1 MEWFH
6 SIQIQSSTLSKTK
19 KSKLKNKM
27 LHNNT
32 ESTIKAI
39 GCFIFGGSQTIG
51 HLKAGWN
58 VDRVL
63 EMTENMKEINSAHFV
78 RNYPDIP
85 IVLPSEWEAEGYL
98 ESLKGKYDLFFANN
112 PCSGLSRINIHA
124 SADNPTNDHFYD
136 VFAIIKKIEPKMFF
150 LENAPTLVSYGT
162 PILKKMVDI
171 IGDDYRF
178 TIIRDKAAN
187 HGVCMQRM
195 RTFVVGWSRKH
206 FDKIPL
212 VHMNHEKKVTLNE
225 IISKSLHGVANC
237 EPDPKKT
244 QYRDLIPF
252 YKHVKPGES
261 VLRMSIRMYD
271 ELKDK
276 FPERWLKLVNHEM
289 DKLKRK
295 SGIWD
300 KSAVRQHGDSYA
312 QSMTSLTYM
321 IHPTEDRDLYVREY
335 ARIMGY
341 PDEFVF
347 YPDASEVSCV
357 QACAQGVPV
366 NFIWYISK
374 ELRRIFEGVEVEYS
388 ADETKDLVF
397 QNHSAKNYYAF
408 TKDEFKALPGDLL
421 TTYDVKNSTKIEK

>member
-1 MEWFH
+1 
-6 SIQIQSSTLSKTK
+6 
-19 KSKLKNKM
+19 M

-32 ESTIKAI
+32 DSKIKAI

-98 ESLKGKYDLFFANN
+98 ESLNGKYDLFFANN
-112 PCSGLSRINIHA
+112 PCSGLSRINAHA
-124 SADNPTNDHFYD
+124 SADNKTNDQFYRVFD
-136 VFAIIKKIEPKMFF
+136 VIKKIEPKMFF

-162 PILKKMVDI
+162 PILKKMVEM
-171 IGDDYRF
+171 IGDNYRF

-195 RTFVVGWSRKH
+195 RTFVIGWNRKN

-212 VHMNHEKKVTLNE
+212 INMNQEKRVT
-225 IISKSLHGVANC
+225 IKDIVCKSLEGVANC
-237 EPDPKKT
+237 ELDPGKKM
-244 QYRDLIPF
+244 YLDCLPI
-252 YKHVKPGES
+252 YKHMQPGETL
-261 VLRMSIRMYD
+261 LRTSIRKYD
-271 ELKDK
+271 EINQD
-276 FPERWLKLVNHEM
+276 FPEKWKKLVDHEIE
-289 DKLKRK
+289 KLKRK
-295 SGIWD
+295 PGIWD
-300 KSAVRQHGDSYA
+300 KSAYKLRENGLAPSL
-312 QSMTSLTYM
+312 TSLAYFV
-321 IHPTEDRDLYVREY
+321 HPTEDRDLYIREY
-335 ARIMGY
+335 ARLMGY

-347 YPDASEVSCV
+347 YPEASQVTCV

-374 ELRRIFEGVEVEYS
+374 ELRRVFEGQDLEYS

-397 QNHSAKNYYAF
+397 QNHSGKEYVVF
-408 TKDEFKALPGDLL
+408 TKEEFAALPGDLL
-421 TTYDVKNSTKIEK
+421 TSYDRTKAIKLKK

>member
-1 MEWFH
+1 
-6 SIQIQSSTLSKTK
+6 
-19 KSKLKNKM
+19 M

-32 ESTIKAI
+32 DSKIKAI

-78 RNYPDIP
+78 KNYPDIP

-98 ESLKGKYDLFFANN
+98 EGLKGKYDLFFANN
-112 PCSGLSRINIHA
+112 PCSGLSRINLHA
-124 SADNPTNDHFYD
+124 SADNKTNDHFYD
-136 VFAIIKKIEPKMFF
+136 VFKIIKKIEPKMFF

-162 PILKKMVDI
+162 PILKKMADI

-195 RTFVVGWSRKH
+195 RTFVIGWNRKN

-212 VHMNHEKKVTLNE
+212 INMNHEKRVSLEE
-225 IISKSLHGVANC
+225 IICKPYNGAANC
-237 EPDPKKT
+237 EPDPMKNA
-244 QYRDLIPF
+244 YMDLIPF
-252 YKHVKPGES
+252 YKNLKAGET
-261 VLRMSIRMYD
+261 VLRMSIRLYD
-271 ELKDK
+271 ELKDQYPPK
-276 FPERWLKLVNHEM
+276 WRKLVEHEM

-300 KSAVRQHGDSYA
+300 KSAYRAKKTQA
-312 QSMTSLTYM
+312 PSMTSLTYLV
-321 IHPTEDRDLYVREY
+321 HPEEDRDFYIRDY
-335 ARIMGY
+335 ARLMGY

-347 YPDASEVSCV
+347 YPSESKVSCV

-374 ELRRIFEGVEVEYS
+374 ELRRVFEGKDVEYS
-388 ADETKDLVF
+388 GDETKDLVF

-421 TTYDVKNSTKIEK
+421 TTYPKNSAIKLTK

>member
-1 MEWFH
+1 M
-6 SIQIQSSTLSKTK
+6 TT
-19 KSKLKNKM
+19 

-32 ESTIKAI
+32 DSKIKAI

-98 ESLKGKYDLFFANN
+98 ESLNGKYDLFFANN

-124 SADNPTNDHFYD
+124 SADNKTNDHFYD
-136 VFAIIKKIEPKMFF
+136 VFKIIKKIDPKMFF

-162 PILKKMVDI
+162 PILKKMMEM
-171 IGDDYRF
+171 IGEDYRF

-195 RTFVVGWSRKH
+195 RTFVIGWNRKH

-212 VHMNHEKKVTLNE
+212 INMNREKPVSMNE
-225 IISKSLHGVANC
+225 IIGKSLQGVANC
-237 EPDPKKT
+237 
-244 QYRDLIPF
+244 DLVPGKDG
-252 YKHVKPGES
+252 YKDCYPLYKYVKAGETI
-261 VLRMSIRMYD
+261 LRTSIRIYD
-271 ELKDK
+271 EHSGEFTEKWK
-276 FPERWLKLVNHEM
+276 KLVDHEIAKM
-289 DKLKRK
+289 KRK
-295 SGIWD
+295 GHNGIWD
-300 KSAVRQHGDSYA
+300 KSPVRPDGNKFA
-312 QSMTSLTYM
+312 PSMTSLTHI
-321 IHPTEDRDLYVREY
+321 IHPTENRELYIREY
-335 ARIMGY
+335 ARLMGY

-347 YPDASEVSCV
+347 YPEASKVTCV

-366 NFIWYISK
+366 NFIWYASK
-374 ELRRIFEGVEVEYS
+374 ELRRIFEGKDVEYS
-388 ADETKDLVF
+388 GDETKDLVF
-397 QNHSAKNYYAF
+397 QNHSAKEYVPF
-408 TKDEFKALPGDLL
+408 TKDEFAALPGDLL
-421 TTYDVKNSTKIEK
+421 TTYDRSKATRLTK

>member
-1 MEWFH
+1 
-6 SIQIQSSTLSKTK
+6 
-19 KSKLKNKM
+19 M

-32 ESTIKAI
+32 DSNIKAI

-78 RNYPDIP
+78 KNYPDIP

-98 ESLKGKYDLFFANN
+98 ESLHGKYDLFFANN
-112 PCSGLSRINIHA
+112 PCSGLSRINLHA

-136 VFAIIKKIEPKMFF
+136 VFDIIKKIEPKMFF

-162 PILKKMVDI
+162 PILKKMMEM
-171 IGDDYRF
+171 IGEDYRF
-178 TIIRDKAAN
+178 TVIRDKAAN

-195 RTFVVGWSRKH
+195 RTFVIGWNRKH

-212 VHMNHEKKVTLNE
+212 INMNHEKKVTVGE
-225 IISKSLHGVANC
+225 IIGKSLEGVANC
-237 EPDPKKT
+237 EPDPMKT
-244 QYRDLIPF
+244 QYRDCIPF
-252 YKHVKPGES
+252 YKYVKQGES
-261 VLRMSIRMYD
+261 ILRTSMRLFD
-271 ELKDK
+271 ELSSE
-276 FPERWLKLVNHEM
+276 FPPAWKRVVEHDMAKI
-289 DKLKRK
+289 KRK
-295 SGIWD
+295 NSDGIWD
-300 KSAVRQHGDSYA
+300 KTARRFNPDGYA
-312 QSMTSLTYM
+312 PSMTSLTYL
-321 IHPTEDRDLYVREY
+321 IHPTEDRDFYIREY
-335 ARIMGY
+335 ARLMGY

-347 YPDASEVSCV
+347 YPSESKVSCV

-374 ELRRIFEGVEVEYS
+374 ELRRVFEGRDVEYS
-388 ADETKDLVF
+388 GDETKDLVF

-408 TKDEFKALPGDLL
+408 TKEEFQALPGDLL
-421 TTYDVKNSTKIEK
+421 TTYDSKNATKLLK

>member
-1 MEWFH
+1 
-6 SIQIQSSTLSKTK
+6 
-19 KSKLKNKM
+19 M

-32 ESTIKAI
+32 DSTIKAI

-98 ESLKGKYDLFFANN
+98 ESLNGKYDLFFANN
-112 PCSGLSRINIHA
+112 PCSGLSRINMHA
-124 SADNPTNDHFYD
+124 SADNKTNDHFYD
-136 VFAIIKKIEPKMFF
+136 VFKIIKKIEPKMFF

-162 PILKKMVDI
+162 PILKKMVEM
-171 IGDDYRF
+171 IGEDYRF
-178 TIIRDKAAN
+178 TVIRDKAAN

-212 VHMNHEKKVTLNE
+212 IHMNHEKKVTLNE
-225 IISKSLHGVANC
+225 VIGKSLQGVANC
-237 EPDPKKT
+237 EPDPMKT

-252 YKHVKPGES
+252 YKYVEPGES
-261 VLRMSIRMYD
+261 VLRMSLRMYD
-271 ELKDK
+271 ELYEQ
-276 FPERWLKLVNHEM
+276 FPEKWKKLVDHEIA
-289 DKLKRK
+289 KIKRK
-295 SGIWD
+295 GGMGIWD
-300 KSAVRQHGDSYA
+300 KSAIRQRGDSYG

-321 IHPTEDRDLYVREY
+321 IHPTENRDLYVREY

-347 YPDASEVSCV
+347 YPAESKVSCV

-374 ELRRIFEGVEVEYS
+374 ELRRIFEGTDLEFVG
-388 ADETKDLVF
+388 DETTDLNF
-397 QNHSAKNYYAF
+397 QNHSAKNYCTF
-408 TKDEFKALPGDLL
+408 TKEQFAELPGDLL
-421 TTYDVKNSTKIEK
+421 TTYPQDRAIKLTK